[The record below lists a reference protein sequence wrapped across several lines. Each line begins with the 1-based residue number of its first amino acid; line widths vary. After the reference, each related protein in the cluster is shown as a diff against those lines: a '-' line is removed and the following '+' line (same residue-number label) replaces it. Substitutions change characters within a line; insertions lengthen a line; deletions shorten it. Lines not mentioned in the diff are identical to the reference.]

1 MNPTLPPKEWP
12 LQQLAD
18 KMKQYCYLLSDL
30 EPELLAQEAKGDY
43 ETLRDYLR
51 ERGVEAYWQKVLTA
65 LNPLGSI
72 LAVRIQK
79 ACRESGSTSGCSFY
93 NGRKSMEVLLKQLSR
108 DWLQSSID
116 HALSLLS
123 LGMALYDVVTLRQV
137 EEVEA
142 VEKGLA
148 TDAQR
153 FFVLTQ
159 TDNMWKEHLQ
169 VTCSLQENL
178 CCKYLPS

>member
-79 ACRESGSTSGCSFY
+79 ACRESGSTSEMLILQWQKKYGSAPEAGCPGIGC
-93 NGRKSMEVLLKQLSR
+93 NQ
-108 DWLQSSID
+108 
-116 HALSLLS
+116 ALT
-123 LGMALYDVVTLRQV
+123 M
-137 EEVEA
+137 
-142 VEKGLA
+142 
-148 TDAQR
+148 
-153 FFVLTQ
+153 
-159 TDNMWKEHLQ
+159 H
-169 VTCSLQENL
+169 CH
-178 CCKYLPS
+178 C